1 MNMTPP
7 SQQFRSLLLR
17 ILDDRFARFLLIG
30 LLNTCVSYAIYAAL
44 VLIGLDP
51 VIALSI
57 SFCLGVGF
65 NFVSTGR
72 VVFSSTDV
80 WRFPRFV
87 LVYAIVYVANLLL
100 LKMFLSLG
108 LHALVAQALS
118 LPAVAVG
125 TFLLLRFFVFRK

>member
-1 MNMTPP
+1 MIPAL
-7 SQQFRSLLLR
+7 QRIRSLLPR
-17 ILDDRFARFLLIG
+17 VLDDRFVRFLLIG
-30 LLNTCVSYAIYAAL
+30 LFNTCVGYGIYAAL

-87 LVYAIVYVANLLL
+87 LAYAIVYVANLLL
-100 LKMFLSLG
+100 LKLLLSLG
-108 LHALVAQALS
+108 LHALAAQ
-118 LPAVAVG
+118 
-125 TFLLLRFFVFRK
+125 

>member
-1 MNMTPP
+1 MNMTSP
-7 SQQFRSLLLR
+7 SQQFRSFLLR

-87 LVYAIVYVANLLL
+87 LVYAIV
-100 LKMFLSLG
+100 
-108 LHALVAQALS
+108 
-118 LPAVAVG
+118 
-125 TFLLLRFFVFRK
+125 